1 MQLPF
6 SFIQLVFYSFAALTL
21 FSGLMVITSRNSVR
35 SVLFLV
41 LAFVSASGLWMLTQA
56 EFLALTLVLVYVG
69 AVMVLFLFVVMMLNL
84 NTAPLKEG
92 FVKYFPI
99 GLFIALIL
107 IGQLTWVYYHT
118 PMEELGLSELSM
130 QGPEYSNIKHL
141 GLDLYSNYIY
151 PFEVAGVIL
160 LVAIVAA
167 IALTYRGPRHRKKQ
181 NIAAQIAVKKADRL
195 KVVKNLNPDSPLNT

>member
-6 SFIQLVFYSFAALTL
+6 SFLQLCFYSFAAVTL
-21 FSGLMVITSRNSVR
+21 LAAMMVITSRNSVR
-35 SVLFLV
+35 AVLFLV
-41 LAFVSASGLWMLTQA
+41 LAFVGASGLWMLTQA

-92 FVKYFPI
+92 FVKYFPV
-99 GLFIALIL
+99 GLLIAALL
-107 IGQLTWVYYHT
+107 IGQLIWVYKHT
-118 PMEELGLSELSM
+118 PMDQLGLSELVI

-141 GLDLYSNYIY
+141 GLDLYSNYLY
-151 PFEVAGVIL
+151 PFEVAGAIL

-167 IALTYRGPRHRKKQ
+167 IALTFRGPRHRKKQ
-181 NIAAQIAVKKADRL
+181 NISHQIAVRKVDRL
-195 KVVKNLNPDSPLNT
+195 KVIKDVNPDSSLST